1 MVLRVLSVSE
11 YLQSYFDSKSV
22 KNGGIDLINLNM
34 FTQYIAQQK
43 VKKTEYSILNGLKW
57 VLQLRLRKL

>member
-11 YLQSYFDSKSV
+11 YFDSKSV

-43 VKKTEYSILNGLKW
+43 VKKPNIQY
-57 VLQLRLRKL
+57 